1 MPAETVPAPR
11 PDLAAY
17 NHAIRQAFPV
27 VVKELRELL
36 GAKLVAYIAGVTE
49 TRAVHEWADGVREP
63 RRSVEERLRFAL
75 RVAAFIAEHDGAG
88 VGQAWF
94 QGLNPQLDDRSPAR
108 LLREGDLEGVGPQ
121 ILAAARAFA
130 VGG

>member
-1 MPAETVPAPR
+1 MPAETASPPR

-49 TRAVHEWADGVREP
+49 TRAVHEWADGARES

-75 RVAAFIAEHDGAG
+75 RVAAFIAEHDSAG
-88 VGQAWF
+88 VSQAWF
-94 QGLNPQLDDRSPAR
+94 QGLNPQLNDRSPAR
-108 LLREGDLEGVGPQ
+108 LLREGDLDEVGPQ